1 MSDDLSDIGAKL
13 STRLSPNEQYEGRG
27 DAMTKQECPGM
38 KGIIHGAKGEN
49 QPEFNDNPSTMNNKA
64 KAVQCLKILE
74 RLKLSPLSTPE
85 ARDILHIMHPA
96 GRICDLRKQGYKIE
110 THRCHEATSEG
121 AVSVVA
127 KYVLVGRVGIDE

>member
-1 MSDDLSDIGAKL
+1 
-13 STRLSPNEQYEGRG
+13 
-27 DAMTKQECPGM
+27 MTKKESPRT
-38 KGIIHGAKGEN
+38 GATVQRTKGEN
-49 QPEFNDNPSTMNNKA
+49 CIDDNTPNKLNNKA
-64 KAVQCLKILE
+64 KAAQCLKILE

-96 GRICDLRKQGYKIE
+96 GRICDLRKQGYRIE

-127 KYVLVGRVGIDE
+127 QYVLVGKAGIDE